1 VEKAH
6 ETERQKGG
14 TNMANW
20 IIPAT
25 GYVLVTGL
33 IGITSKFAVQ
43 RIGWPELV
51 VWTAGAYVLAAVFLL
66 ATGQVTKVHFD
77 VASAMAAVS
86 GILAAASLILFFIVV
101 READLSRA
109 VPFMASYPV
118 VTIVLAFLLF
128 SERLT
133 MWQGAGIVLVLAGVF
148 VLATKSA

>member
-1 VEKAH
+1 MSQAR
-6 ETERQKGG
+6 ETETQKGG

-33 IGITSKFAVQ
+33 VGITSKFAVQ

-51 VWTAGAYVLAAVFLL
+51 VWTAGAYILAAALL
-66 ATGQVTKVHFD
+66 LVTGQVAKVHFD
-77 VASAMAAVS
+77 LAGAMAAAS
-86 GILAAASLILFFIVV
+86 GILAAISLILFFIVV
-101 READLSRA
+101 RDADLSRA

-128 SERLT
+128 SEKLT
-133 MWQGAGIVLVLAGVF
+133 IGRGAGIVLVLAGVF
-148 VLATKSA
+148 VLATKSG